1 MAKADKTIAGMRTNP
16 QGWTIADVERVCA
29 EVGLVCK
36 PPKRGSHYK
45 ISHPALPEILTVPFK
60 RPIKPVYIRELLRM
74 IERLEKAK

>member
-1 MAKADKTIAGMRTNP
+1 MTKADKTIAGMRANP
-16 QGWTIADVERVCA
+16 QGWTIADVERACSQ
-29 EVGLVCK
+29 VGLACK

-74 IERLEKAK
+74 IDRLEKTK